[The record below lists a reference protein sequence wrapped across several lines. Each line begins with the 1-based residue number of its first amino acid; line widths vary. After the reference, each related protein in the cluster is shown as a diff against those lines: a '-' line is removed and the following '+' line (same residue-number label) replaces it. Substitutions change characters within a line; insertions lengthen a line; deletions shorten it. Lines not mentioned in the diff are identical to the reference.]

1 MKKLFALLLVLVAVS
16 TAHAEIKMLDGGFFT
31 IRVPVLRNMRKG
43 RDWKITPRTETSAS
57 VIAPDKSFVISVSRF
72 DATGKTLHELAA
84 RLARTHGAR
93 ELTKMA
99 GEGEAYEYVGA
110 ASGLP
115 LYAQVFDLGQGQ
127 AGYAAIIGD
136 HESGL
141 AAGALNSIR
150 FAPIEETSGD
160 KAPAPQTPAEPE
172 KPEEKSSEERN
183 AEDKSAEE
191 TAPEEK
197 PKDTAIGEVETTAK

>member
-16 TAHAEIKMLDGGFFT
+16 TAHAEMKELDGGFFT
-31 IRVPVLRNMRKG
+31 IRVPVLRDLRKG

-57 VIAPDKSFVISVSRF
+57 VTAPDKSFVISVSRF
-72 DATGKTLHELAA
+72 DATGKTLRELAA

-99 GEGEAYEYVGA
+99 GEGEAYEYVGF

-136 HESGL
+136 HESNV
-141 AAGALNSIR
+141 AVGALNSLR
-150 FAPIEETSGD
+150 FTRVNASPDEES
-160 KAPAPQTPAEPE
+160 PAPQMPAKGET
-172 KPEEKSSEERN
+172 PEEETSEERN
-183 AEDKSAEE
+183 AEDKTAEE

-197 PKDTAIGEVETTAK
+197 NKDTAIGEVETTEE

>member
-31 IRVPVLRNMRKG
+31 IRVPVLRDLRKG
-43 RDWKITPRTETSAS
+43 RDWKIMPRTETSAS

-72 DATGKTLHELAA
+72 DATGKTLRELTA

-99 GEGEAYEYVGA
+99 GEGEAYEYVGS

-150 FAPIEETSGD
+150 FAPIEETSAD
-160 KAPAPQTPAEPE
+160 KAPAPQTPAETE
-172 KPEEKSSEERN
+172 KPEEKSSEVKN
-183 AEDKSAEE
+183 AEDKPAEE
-191 TAPEEK
+191 NAPVEK
-197 PKDTAIGEVETTAK
+197 PKVTAIGEGKMTAK

>member
-16 TAHAEIKMLDGGFFT
+16 TAHAEIKMLDGSFFT
-31 IRVPVLRNMRKG
+31 IRVPVLRDLRKG
-43 RDWKITPRTETSAS
+43 RDWKIMPRTETSAS

-72 DATGKTLHELAA
+72 DATGKTLRELAA

-99 GEGEAYEYVGA
+99 GEGEAYEYVGSS
-110 ASGLP
+110 SGLP

-136 HESGL
+136 HESWL
-141 AAGALNSIR
+141 AVGVLNSIR
-150 FAPIEETSGD
+150 FAPIEETSAD
-160 KAPAPQTPAEPE
+160 EAPVPQTPAEAE

-183 AEDKSAEE
+183 AEDKPTEE